1 MTSLDGRVAF
11 VTGGAHG
18 IGRACVERL
27 QAAGAAVVFCDIE
40 PDAGREVAEALTNE
54 GLPVEFVEADVTVE
68 DQMARATA
76 FAIERFGSLDVVVA
90 NAGIDRPFDAATM
103 TEEEWDAFVGDRPEV
118 GVAEREARAAADA
131 QPATRVDRARSPRS
145 TRS

>member
-18 IGRACVERL
+18 IGCACVERL
-27 QAAGAAVVFCDIE
+27 QAAGAAVVFCDIDV
-40 PDAGREVAEALTNE
+40 DAGRAVAEALAD
-54 GLPVEFVEADVTVE
+54 GPAPVEFVPADVTSE
-68 DQMARATA
+68 EQMAAATA

-103 TEEEWDAFVGDRPEV
+103 TEGEWDDFLAIDLKSVWLTVKHALPQM
-118 GVAEREARAAADA
+118 RASGAG
-131 QPATRVDRARSPRS
+131 RSSRSRRS